1 MLQVLSIVV
10 ICVAV
15 AASGEWVTR
24 IRVRKA
30 VDMFR
35 RAAVNVA
42 VSQIIAADSRGYIR
56 GYADARKYPDAS
68 TQAAYKTGYDAGK
81 VDGRREGKR
90 EAVEA
95 LSKPSVN

>member
-1 MLQVLSIVV
+1 
-10 ICVAV
+10 
-15 AASGEWVTR
+15 
-24 IRVRKA
+24 
-30 VDMFR
+30 MFR

-42 VSQIIAADSRGYIR
+42 VSRIIAADSRGYIR

-90 EAVEA
+90 EGKREAVEA

>member
-10 ICVAV
+10 ICLAV
-15 AASGEWVTR
+15 AASGEWMTR

-30 VDMFR
+30 AAAFR

-42 VSQIIAADSRGYIR
+42 VSQADSRGYIR